1 MSLNNRIEMLDNASK
16 VAVRPDPMNPD
27 RQLWYRIIKLD
38 ESVVTDQPFAK
49 CAYHTVLEL
58 RNREV
63 LELKEDDGESILKA
77 PDNFRPK
84 FSVSVHS
91 VREGSELS
99 LSTNAGLHISRVML
113 EDPQK
118 QRYVLGMTGTLNE
131 KNTWYLPQDV
141 SFSKSKEGNGWHIKL
156 DKYSDFVYQ
165 YVIK

>member
-1 MSLNNRIEMLDNASK
+1 MSLNNRIEMLDSATK
-16 VAVRPDPMNPD
+16 VTVRPDPMNPD
-27 RQLWYRIIKLD
+27 RQLWYRVIKLD
-38 ESVVTDQPFAK
+38 ESVITDQPFVK
-49 CAYHTVLEL
+49 CGYHTVLEL
-58 RNREV
+58 RKGEV
-63 LELKEDDGESILKA
+63 LELKEDEGESILKA

-84 FSVSVHS
+84 FSVSVHP

-131 KNTWYLPQDV
+131 NNKWYLPQDV

-156 DKYSDFVYQ
+156 DIYSDFVYQ